1 MSDDFN
7 VEDYIE
13 STLSRSNNNI
23 NSNIDSFIKDIEL
36 QSRQNGH
43 KDNDNKTNNAHE
55 KVSDSVRENSDRRHE
70 RRGDDTRGKDS
81 RERDHKKDNNVGRDR
96 KRRDSRDRRRS
107 RSRDR
112 RRSRSRDR
120 RRSRSKDKRRSRSRD
135 RNRSKS
141 RDGDKIKHKKED
153 EVDPLTKDQRTVFV
167 SQLTAKVNEID
178 VKAFFE
184 QVGTVKK
191 VTMVRDKNSGKHKGF
206 AYIEMSKLE
215 VIPNCL
221 LFNNIIPNFQK
232 FPILVQG
239 SQAEKNVVARIQK
252 ESADG
257 ALGGKG
263 GKILSDLNG
272 PDTRI
277 YIGNIH
283 TSINEAALAT
293 VLEPFGELL
302 DIRLH
307 RDETGTSKGFAFAK
321 FAKPESSK
329 LCIAGLNGVELV
341 GRPLKVN
348 VVTSPDS
355 IATNAIMGANNT
367 SIINNLN
374 PTWKIDDEAGAQ
386 GFTTLQR
393 QQLMQSLGQRSGITV
408 PMPVMAQ
415 SSIGTMPYNGL
426 QGTPSCYLLL
436 SNMFDLAQETEPEWN
451 LSLEEEVVEE
461 CNKYG
466 LVESC
471 MVETL
476 QPGGYIYLKLNN
488 IQSATNIGISLNG
501 RYFSGRTISASFMD
515 ENTYNS
521 SVQ

>member
-1 MSDDFN
+1 MNDQDFN

-13 STLSRSNNNI
+13 STLSRSNTATTTNNI
-23 NSNIDSFIKDIEL
+23 SSNIDSFIKDIEF

-43 KDNDNKTNNAHE
+43 KDNGNKINDDNE
-55 KVSDSVRENSDRRHE
+55 KNSTKINERPNE
-70 RRGDDTRGKDS
+70 RRGDDTRG
-81 RERDHKKDNNVGRDR
+81 RNCRDRDR
-96 KRRDSRDRRRS
+96 KRQDSRDRRRS

-120 RRSRSKDKRRSRSRD
+120 RRSRSRDKGRSRD

-141 RDGDKIKHKKED
+141 REVDKIKSTKKEE

-191 VTMVRDKNSGKHKGF
+191 VTMVRDKTSGKHKGF
-206 AYIEMSKLE
+206 AYIEMSKLD

-252 ESADG
+252 ESSDG
-257 ALGGKG
+257 AIGGK

-283 TSINEAALAT
+283 TSINEAALAS
-293 VLEPFGELL
+293 VLEPFGELI

-321 FAKPESSK
+321 FAKPESAK

-341 GRPLKVN
+341 GRSLKVN

-355 IATNAIMGANNT
+355 MTTNTIIASSNILSNTN
-367 SIINNLN
+367 SS
-374 PTWKIDDEAGAQ
+374 WKIDDEAGAQ

-408 PMPVMAQ
+408 PMPIMST
-415 SSIGTMPYNGL
+415 SSATTTASAASYNGL
-426 QGTPSCYLLL
+426 QGSPSCYLLL
-436 SNMFDLAQETEPEWN
+436 SNMFDLSQETEHEWN

-471 MVETL
+471 MVETIK
-476 QPGGYIYLKLNN
+476 PGGYIYLKLNN
-488 IQSATNIGISLNG
+488 IQSATNVAISLNG
-501 RYFSGRTISASFMD
+501 RYFSGRTISASFID
-515 ENTYNS
+515 ETSYYNF
-521 SVQ
+521 VQ

>member
-1 MSDDFN
+1 MSNDFN

-13 STLSRSNNNI
+13 STLSRSNNSVS
-23 NSNIDSFIKDIEL
+23 SNIDSFIKDIEL
-36 QSRQNGH
+36 QSKQNGH
-43 KDNDNKTNNAHE
+43 KDNSNNSNHVDEKIADNIRDN
-55 KVSDSVRENSDRRHE
+55 NSDRRYE
-70 RRGDDTRGKDS
+70 RRGDDTRRRDS
-81 RERDHKKDNNVGRDR
+81 RERDNKKDYNDGRDR

-120 RRSRSKDKRRSRSRD
+120 
-135 RNRSKS
+135 NRSKS
-141 RDGDKIKHKKED
+141 RDGEKIKHKKEE

-252 ESADG
+252 ESSDG
-257 ALGGKG
+257 AVGGKG

-355 IATNAIMGANNT
+355 LATNAIIGANNT
-367 SIINNLN
+367 AIANNLN

-393 QQLMQSLGQRSGITV
+393 QQLMQSLGQRSGISV

-415 SSIGTMPYNGL
+415 SSIGIIPYNGL

-436 SNMFDLAQETEPEWN
+436 SNMFDLAQEIEPEWN

-471 MVETL
+471 MVETSK
-476 QPGGYIYLKLNN
+476 PGGYIYLKLDNT
-488 IQSATNIGISLNG
+488 QSATSIASSLNG
-501 RYFSGRTISASFMD
+501 RYFSGRTISASFID
-515 ENTYNS
+515 EITYYS
-521 SVQ
+521 SIQ

>member
-1 MSDDFN
+1 MSNDFN

-13 STLSRSNNNI
+13 STLSRSNNSVS
-23 NSNIDSFIKDIEL
+23 SNIDSFIKDIEL
-36 QSRQNGH
+36 QSKQNGH
-43 KDNDNKTNNAHE
+43 KDDSNNSNHADEKIADNIRDN
-55 KVSDSVRENSDRRHE
+55 NSDRRYE
-70 RRGDDTRGKDS
+70 RRGDDTRRRDS
-81 RERDHKKDNNVGRDR
+81 RERDNKKDYNDGRDR

-120 RRSRSKDKRRSRSRD
+120 
-135 RNRSKS
+135 NRSKS
-141 RDGDKIKHKKED
+141 RDGEKIKHKKEE

-252 ESADG
+252 ESSDG
-257 ALGGKG
+257 AVGGKG

-355 IATNAIMGANNT
+355 LATNAIIGANNT
-367 SIINNLN
+367 AIANNLN

-393 QQLMQSLGQRSGITV
+393 QQLMQSLGQRSGISV

-415 SSIGTMPYNGL
+415 SSIGIIPYNGL

-436 SNMFDLAQETEPEWN
+436 SNMFDLAQEIEPEWN

-471 MVETL
+471 MVETSK
-476 QPGGYIYLKLNN
+476 PGGYIYLKLDNT
-488 IQSATNIGISLNG
+488 QSATNIASSLNG
-501 RYFSGRTISASFMD
+501 RYFSGRTISASFID
-515 ENTYNS
+515 EITYYS
-521 SVQ
+521 SIQ